1 VHANFVGVFGHELT
15 GDAVHADGAK
25 QERQA
30 SKLVILEA
38 ALPSIAGL
46 KTDSQND
53 VSNESLSSLAAG
65 HPTISRAAQP
75 SG

>member
-1 VHANFVGVFGHELT
+1 MAQ
-15 GDAVHADGAK
+15 K

-46 KTDSQND
+46 KIDSQND